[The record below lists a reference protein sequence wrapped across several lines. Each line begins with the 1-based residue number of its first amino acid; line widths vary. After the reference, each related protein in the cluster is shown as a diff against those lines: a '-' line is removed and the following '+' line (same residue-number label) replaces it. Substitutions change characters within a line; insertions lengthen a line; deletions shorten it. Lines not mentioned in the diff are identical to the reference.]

1 VRDNEIWNF
10 PGTNEIF
17 SALKLSYSQMP
28 SDLKKCFAR
37 LSLYPKGHSFDS
49 FHVTSLW
56 RALGVLPAPNRNQ
69 NQVLKYS
76 ANHYLFE
83 LLSISFLQDLV
94 HQLALS
100 VARNCLL
107 EYSQHLSFAKNLQL
121 DEFPIHKFEHVKSI
135 LFPTAG
141 VGANSR
147 AFLDSCMSSCKQ
159 LRFLDLSD
167 STYETLPQSIGK
179 LKHLKYLSLENN
191 RKIKRL
197 PDSICKLVMLE
208 MLILGGCTEIET
220 LPKGLRKL
228 ISLQHLEITTKQCVL
243 PENDIAKLSSLQTLR
258 IEFCNNLEALFGG
271 IKLSAVKVLC
281 VTNCRNL
288 KSLPLDMEHFPALET
303 LLVDNCDILEFSEGH
318 EDQTS
323 NMKLK
328 VLTIISLP
336 QLVTLPLWLQGSVN
350 TLQYLSISS
359 CSNLVALP
367 QWLSGMNYLKTLCIT
382 GCPNIMSLP
391 NDIHCIPTLERFEID
406 GCPEPHR
413 RSQLEVGESSRTHNA
428 IDEPHEIEEDLE

>member
-1 VRDNEIWNF
+1 VKKCGGNPLAVRTVGGLLFSKYETVGYWENVRDNEIWNL
-10 PGTNEIF
+10 PGIDEIL
-17 SALKLSYSQMP
+17 SALKLSYNQMP
-28 SDLKKCFAR
+28 SDLKKCFAT

-179 LKHLKYLSLENN
+179 LKHLKFLSL
-191 RKIKRL
+191 
-197 PDSICKLVMLE
+197 
-208 MLILGGCTEIET
+208 
-220 LPKGLRKL
+220 
-228 ISLQHLEITTKQCVL
+228 
-243 PENDIAKLSSLQTLR
+243 
-258 IEFCNNLEALFGG
+258 
-271 IKLSAVKVLC
+271 
-281 VTNCRNL
+281 
-288 KSLPLDMEHFPALET
+288 
-303 LLVDNCDILEFSEGH
+303 
-318 EDQTS
+318 
-323 NMKLK
+323 
-328 VLTIISLP
+328 
-336 QLVTLPLWLQGSVN
+336 
-350 TLQYLSISS
+350 
-359 CSNLVALP
+359 
-367 QWLSGMNYLKTLCIT
+367 
-382 GCPNIMSLP
+382 
-391 NDIHCIPTLERFEID
+391 
-406 GCPEPHR
+406 
-413 RSQLEVGESSRTHNA
+413 
-428 IDEPHEIEEDLE
+428 